1 MPGEAG
7 TRLLVADRR
16 SELSADEDDDA
27 LVAAARRDS
36 TAFATLYHRYVDAIY
51 RYCHRRLGNRE
62 AAQDATSLVFTKAL
76 DALPRYRER
85 GSSGCF
91 RSWLF
96 AIAHNTIA
104 NDLREIGR
112 QNDRPI
118 ESASELADPARGPEE
133 IAIGNEA
140 RGTIQAL
147 LALLS
152 DDERRLLE
160 LRLSGLSGP
169 EIAHVLGRSHGAV
182 KVAQFRAIAR
192 LRALIDRTDG
202 TERVRDAS

>member
-7 TRLLVADRR
+7 TRLLVVDRR
-16 SELSADEDDDA
+16 PGLPADEDDA
-27 LVAAARRDS
+27 LVAAARHDPA
-36 TAFATLYHRYVDAIY
+36 AFATLYRRYVDAIF
-51 RYCHRRLGNRE
+51 RYCHRRLGSRE
-62 AAQDATSLVFTKAL
+62 AAEDATSLVFTRAL

-85 GSSGCF
+85 EFSGHF

-104 NDLREIGR
+104 NELRGSDR

-118 ESASELADPARGPEE
+118 EAADELADPARGPEE

-147 LALLS
+147 LALLP

-169 EIAHVLGRSHGAV
+169 EIARVLGRSHGAV

-192 LRALIDRTDG
+192 LRALLAEPGG
-202 TERVRDAS
+202 TGRGHDAS